1 MIIHTKNPEKLDS
14 MVIGGGHTMMAGSIP
29 SKIDPREFSDRFF
42 EISKTPETISEFGL
56 FGSDIDY
63 NTYYPDLN
71 SEDLTPQDT
80 EFIQPMFRLLSAT
93 IVSKNYNP
101 TDFSKNGVL
110 KASMPLLLGQTVN
123 CDHET
128 NIGNAIGAVSKV
140 MWQNAYKYGDFTIPA
155 GINGI
160 LKIDGKAN
168 PRIARGIM
176 MDPPSIHS
184 NSVTVS
190 FKWDKSHPNMSDEDF
205 YGKLGSYDEKGNMIC
220 RVVTEVVRY
229 LETSLVSHGAD
240 TFAQKIGSDGKI
252 VNPEFAKRT
261 YSSYSEYMG
270 DDSRKYFMY
279 DCKSEFTEI
288 KENND
293 TSDSNNN
300 NELNI
305 NQSNNVDNMKEELK
319 EFFQSLVDNGI
330 ISLAEGSEL
339 NNDTVLQSL
348 MDLSSTIDNKN
359 QEIETL
365 TQTNT
370 SLQERVNTL
379 EAQVTSLTPLYT
391 IGVEYVSKLREDAV
405 AVYKKLKGDDSDNT
419 IINMLNA
426 ETTGIATIKS
436 LTEEFKTQ
444 LEAKFPMK
452 CSKCGSTDI
461 NRASSASE
469 SDHEEE
475 TSNSEHSPKT
485 VEDSINSIYRKKM
498 S

>member
-1 MIIHTKNPEKLDS
+1 MIIHTKNQERLDS

-29 SKIDPREFSDRFF
+29 SKINPVEFSDRFF

-71 SEDLTPQDT
+71 PEDLTPQDT

-140 MWQNAYKYGDFTIPA
+140 MWQNSYKYGDFTIPA

-205 YGKLGSYDEKGNMIC
+205 YGKLGSYDDKGNMIC

-240 TFAQKIGSDGKI
+240 TFAQKIGADGKI

-270 DDSRKYFMY
+270 DEHRKYYMY
-279 DCKSEFTEI
+279 DCKSEFTEVH
-288 KENND
+288 ENND
-293 TSDSNNN
+293 TCDSNNN
-300 NELNI
+300 KVLNT
-305 NQSNNVDNMKEELK
+305 NPNNNVDNMNEELK
-319 EFFQSLVDNGI
+319 AFLQSLVDNGI

-339 NNDTVLQSL
+339 NQDTVVQSL
-348 MDLSSTIDNKN
+348 QELASTIETKN

-365 TQTNT
+365 NQHNT
-370 SLQERVNTL
+370 SLQEKLSNL
-379 EAQVTSLTPLYT
+379 EAQVVNMTQLYSV
-391 IGVEYVSKLREDAV
+391 GLDYVSKLKEEAV
-405 AVYKKLKGDDSDNT
+405 DVYKKLKGEESDQT
-419 IINMLNA
+419 IINMINA

-436 LTEEFKTQ
+436 LSADFKAQ

-461 NRASSASE
+461 SRASSANDSE
-469 SDHEEE
+469 DE
-475 TSNSEHSPKT
+475 TSNSEQYKT
-485 VEDSINSIYRKKM
+485 VEDAINSIYRKKM

>member
-1 MIIHTKNPEKLDS
+1 MINYRNAEQLDS
-14 MVIGGGHTMMAGSIP
+14 MTIGGGHTMLVGSVP
-29 SKIDPREFSDRFF
+29 NKINPEEFSSRFF
-42 EISKTPETISEFGL
+42 EISQKTPETISEFGL

-63 NTYYPDLN
+63 NTYYPELKP
-71 SEDLTPQDT
+71 EDLTPQDS
-80 EFIQPMFRLLSAT
+80 EFIEPMFRLLSAT

-101 TDFSKNGVL
+101 TDFSRNGVL

-140 MWQNAYKYGDFTIPA
+140 VWQESYKYKDFVIPA

-205 YGKLGSYDEKGNMIC
+205 YCKLGSYDEKGNLVC

-261 YSSYSEYMG
+261 YNSYSEYISDEG
-270 DDSRKYFMY
+270 RKYYNF
-279 DCKSEFTEI
+279 DCKSEFSEVV
-288 KENND
+288 ENND
-293 TSDSNNN
+293 TCDSNNN
-300 NELNI
+300 NDI
-305 NQSNNVDNMKEELK
+305 NTNQNSDEKMDQLKKFFESLIDNN
-319 EFFQSLVDNGI
+319 I
-330 ISLAEGSEL
+330 ISLSEGVEL
-339 NNDTVLQSL
+339 NEETVIQSL
-348 MDLSSTIDNKN
+348 TELLAASNSKDSQI
-359 QEIETL
+359 
-365 TQTNT
+365 T
-370 SLQERVNTL
+370 SLNEKVANL
-379 EAQVTSLTPLYT
+379 EASVQQLTPLYQV
-391 IGVEYVSKLREDAV
+391 GVEYVKSLREETV
-405 AVYKKLKGDDSDNT
+405 NTYNKLKGSDADST

-426 ETTGIATIKS
+426 ETTGIATVRS
-436 LTEEFKTQ
+436 LKEEFQAQ
-444 LEAKFPMK
+444 LEQKFPMK
-452 CSKCGSTDI
+452 CSKCGSSDI
-461 NRASSASE
+461 SRASSAAEEDTTQVSNEE
-469 SDHEEE
+469 SYQMKSLEE
-475 TSNSEHSPKT
+475 SMDNLYK
-485 VEDSINSIYRKKM
+485 KKM
-498 S
+498 STK

>member
-1 MIIHTKNPEKLDS
+1 MINYRNVEQLDS
-14 MVIGGGHTMMAGSIP
+14 MTIGGGHTMLVGSVP
-29 SKIDPREFSDRFF
+29 NKINPEEFSSRFF
-42 EISKTPETISEFGL
+42 EMSQKTPETISEFGL

-63 NTYYPDLN
+63 NTYYPELKP
-71 SEDLTPQDT
+71 EDLTPQDS
-80 EFIQPMFRLLSAT
+80 EFIEPMFRLLSAT

-101 TDFSKNGVL
+101 TDFSRNGVL

-140 MWQNAYKYGDFTIPA
+140 VWQESYKYKDFVIPA

-205 YGKLGSYDEKGNMIC
+205 YCKLGSYDEKGNLVC

-261 YSSYSEYMG
+261 YNSYSEYISDEG
-270 DDSRKYFMY
+270 RKYYNF
-279 DCKSEFTEI
+279 DCKSEFSEVV
-288 KENND
+288 ENND
-293 TSDSNNN
+293 TCDSNNN
-300 NELNI
+300 KDI
-305 NQSNNVDNMKEELK
+305 NTNQNSDEKMDQLKKFFESLIDNN
-319 EFFQSLVDNGI
+319 I
-330 ISLAEGSEL
+330 ISLSEGVEL
-339 NNDTVLQSL
+339 NEETVIQSL
-348 MDLSSTIDNKN
+348 TELLAASNSKDSQI
-359 QEIETL
+359 
-365 TQTNT
+365 T
-370 SLQERVNTL
+370 SLNEKVANL
-379 EAQVTSLTPLYT
+379 EASVQQLTPLYQV
-391 IGVEYVSKLREDAV
+391 GVEYVKSLREETV
-405 AVYKKLKGDDSDNT
+405 NTYNKLKGSDADST

-426 ETTGIATIKS
+426 ETTGIATVRS
-436 LTEEFKTQ
+436 LKEEFQAQ
-444 LEAKFPMK
+444 LEQKFPMK
-452 CSKCGSTDI
+452 CSKCGSSDI
-461 NRASSASE
+461 SRASSAAEEDTTQVSNEE
-469 SDHEEE
+469 SYQMKSLEE
-475 TSNSEHSPKT
+475 SM
-485 VEDSINSIYRKKM
+485 DSLYKKKM
-498 S
+498 STK